1 MTTIAYRDKTM
12 CSDSQATRGD
22 FIDNL
27 STTKIFEVGE
37 GILIGISGSALDALE
52 FVEWFKDTLEASNV
66 QEQNPYV
73 SVLPPEKLVNENFHC
88 LVAYPDDTVYEFFGC
103 EKVMECAES
112 YAAVGSGMFY
122 AMSAMDAGASAE
134 EAVGV
139 AIKRDVFS
147 GGDIQ
152 VFQCED
158 APEPIDEE
166 TLKAM
171 SKEELLKLILP
182 DVEVEEIETCSPD
195 STVFEGD
202 DYELEVKSDGVVS
215 LTFEES
221 GYKLEIRSDGKLND
235 FSEEPLF
242 NSFKEIVGKGE
253 LDITD
258 LKGFAKS
265 LSIKFAHNIS
275 EETLVKRVDEK
286 IAEIRET
293 LVD

>member
-27 STTKIFEVGE
+27 STTKIFEAGE

-166 TLKAM
+166 TIKAM

-182 DVEVEEIETCSPD
+182 DVEVEEVESGEQVL
-195 STVFEGD
+195 TVLEGVD
-202 DYELEVKSDGVVS
+202 HELEVKSDSAAS
-215 LTFEES
+215 LVFEE
-221 GYKLEIRSDGKLND
+221 GVYKLEVRSDGKLND
-235 FSEEPLF
+235 FSDEPLF
-242 NSFKEIVGKGE
+242 TSFKEIVDNG
-253 LDITD
+253 DIDLTD
-258 LKGFAKS
+258 LKGWAKA
-265 LSIKFAHNIS
+265 LGVKFAHNIS
-275 EETLVKRVDEK
+275 EETLVKRVDDK

>member
-27 STTKIFEVGE
+27 STTKIFEVGD

-134 EAVGV
+134 EAVCV

-152 VFQCED
+152 VFQCEE

-166 TLKAM
+166 TIKAM

-182 DVEVEEIETCSPD
+182 DIDVEVEGSVAPEDCEVVCDKEDVVQPAFHIVDPYHPEVIIHLDALWYDGAKMLAGND
-195 STVFEGD
+195 SMQSINVTTRHLRVIA
-202 DYELEVKSDGVVS
+202 
-215 LTFEES
+215 
-221 GYKLEIRSDGKLND
+221 KL
-235 FSEEPLF
+235 
-242 NSFKEIVGKGE
+242 
-253 LDITD
+253 LDID
-258 LKGFAKS
+258 FAY
-265 LSIKFAHNIS
+265 NIGNKK
-275 EETLVKRVDEK
+275 LAARVDGK
-286 IAEIRET
+286 IAEIRKT

>member
-27 STTKIFEVGE
+27 NTKKVFEVGE

-52 FVEWFKDTLEASNV
+52 FVEWFKDTLEANLV

-73 SVLPPEKLVNENFHC
+73 SILPPEKLVNENFHC

-103 EKVMECAES
+103 EKVRECAEP

-122 AMSAMDAGASAE
+122 AMCAMDAGASAE
-134 EAVGV
+134 EAINV

-147 GGDIQ
+147 GGEVQ
-152 VFQCED
+152 VFKCEE
-158 APEPIDEE
+158 APEPISEE
-166 TLKAM
+166 DIKAM

-182 DVEVEEIETCSPD
+182 ATEEKEEVVPSTEETS
-195 STVFEGD
+195 SG
-202 DYELEVKSDGVVS
+202 LESEPVKSKRFE
-215 LTFEES
+215 FEE
-221 GYKLEIRSDGKLND
+221 YKLEVRSDGQLD
-235 FSEEPLF
+235 DCEDGELF
-242 NSFKEIVGKGE
+242 TSFKTIVDEGEIGM
-253 LDITD
+253 ID
-258 LKGFAKS
+258 LKGWAKA
-265 LSIKFAHNIS
+265 LGIRFAHNIS
-275 EETLVKRVDEK
+275 KDTLVERVDNK

>member
-27 STTKIFEVGE
+27 STTKVFEVGE
-37 GILIGISGSALDALE
+37 GILIGISGSALEALE
-52 FVEWFKDTLEASNV
+52 FVEWFKDTLEANMV

-103 EKVMECAES
+103 EKIMECAES

-134 EAVGV
+134 EAVNV

-147 GGDIQ
+147 GGDVQ
-152 VFQCED
+152 VFRCEE
-158 APEPIDEE
+158 APEPISEE
-166 TLKAM
+166 EIKAM

-182 DVEVEEIETCSPD
+182 DTEEEEPISVVEEDLNVLFDGESITLGEET
-195 STVFEGD
+195 
-202 DYELEVKSDGVVS
+202 
-215 LTFEES
+215 
-221 GYKLEIRSDGKLND
+221 IN
-235 FSEEPLF
+235 LF
-242 NSFKEIVGKGE
+242 KCTHDALRFVGNTLG
-253 LDITD
+253 
-258 LKGFAKS
+258 
-265 LSIKFAHNIS
+265 IKFAHNIGS
-275 EETLVKRVDEK
+275 DTLRKRILDFL
-286 IAEIRET
+286 T
-293 LVD
+293 

>member
-27 STTKIFEVGE
+27 STTKIFEAGE

-152 VFQCED
+152 VFQCEE

-182 DVEVEEIETCSPD
+182 DMDAEVEVGESVLPEDFGVVCDKEDVVQPAFHIIDPAYPEVVIYLDALWYDGVKMLSGND
-195 STVFEGD
+195 SMQGISVATRHLRVIAKL
-202 DYELEVKSDGVVS
+202 LEV
-215 LTFEES
+215 T
-221 GYKLEIRSDGKLND
+221 
-235 FSEEPLF
+235 
-242 NSFKEIVGKGE
+242 
-253 LDITD
+253 
-258 LKGFAKS
+258 
-265 LSIKFAHNIS
+265 FAHNIGDHK
-275 EETLVKRVDEK
+275 LAVRIDDK